1 MMLASDEHFP
11 IIKPIRN
18 RMNWND
24 WPLACCAMSTLLCLL
39 TRRWYDASWSACF
52 AMFMVFDQWL
62 PTALPLQLHY
72 VFLGAGV
79 LLVVAEVMT
88 QYRRYKKSLPS
99 Q

>member
-1 MMLASDEHFP
+1 
-11 IIKPIRN
+11 
-18 RMNWND
+18 MNWND
-24 WPLACCAMSTLLCLL
+24 WPIACWAMSTLLCLL
-39 TRRWYDASWSACF
+39 TRRWFDATWSACF
-52 AMFMVFDQWL
+52 AVFMVFDRWL

-88 QYRRYKKSLPS
+88 QYRRYRKSLIS

>member
-1 MMLASDEHFP
+1 
-11 IIKPIRN
+11 
-18 RMNWND
+18 MNWID
-24 WPLACCAMSTLLCLL
+24 WPLVCRAISTLLCLA
-39 TRRWYDASWSACF
+39 TRRWFDASWSACF
-52 AMFMVFDQWL
+52 AVFMIFDRWL

-88 QYRRYKKSLPS
+88 QHRRYKKNLLGR